1 MTRVVSLLALA
12 FISIATFATE
22 PRNIIHLWEGTS
34 VKNKSVTL
42 EIFLPENTNTGKTP
56 AMIVC
61 PGGSYSWHDYEVEGT
76 DVAKW
81 LSSNGIAAFVLNYRV
96 QGVFNFIT
104 HARLIV
110 PGNHHPHM
118 LQDGQRAIQYVRE
131 YADEYNIDI
140 NKVGAVG
147 FSAGG
152 HLVMSL
158 AEFSSTDFLKP
169 LGIFS
174 RLTAALSANRVP
186 DSFTFSSETT
196 VSSSTVF
203 TADSFSIS
211 SLKISLS
218 NIK

>member
-1 MTRVVSLLALA
+1 MTKFFSLLAFA
-12 FISIATFATE
+12 FISIAAFATG
-22 PRNIIHLWEGTS
+22 PGNIIHLWEGTS
-34 VKNKSVTL
+34 VNNKSVTL
-42 EIFLPENTNTGKTP
+42 EIFLPENTNAGKTP

-76 DVAKW
+76 DVARW
-81 LSSNGIAAFVLNYRV
+81 LCSNGIAAFVLKYRV

-131 YADEYNIDI
+131 HVDEYNIDI
-140 NKVGAVG
+140 NRVGAMG

-158 AEFSSTDFLKP
+158 A
-169 LGIFS
+169 
-174 RLTAALSANRVP
+174 
-186 DSFTFSSETT
+186 
-196 VSSSTVF
+196 
-203 TADSFSIS
+203 
-211 SLKISLS
+211 
-218 NIK
+218 